1 GAQAQP
7 VSGGNQAAVQAGVQ
21 AAVQDGIQ
29 TIRTAR
35 IQKAQGPIKAHQ
47 STPAHRF
54 DQSTLVAQANSNGG
68 AATPADQSAV
78 QAADQPPELQEVVVT
93 GTLIRRPSAETAEA
107 ITILNADTLK
117 NQGVTNV
124 EQAMNTL
131 TANTPQVNIS
141 SAVGT
146 FSGGG

>member
-1 GAQAQP
+1 MPDPSGTRFAALTPQLKRRVGLASLLIAGGVLSLGAQAQP

-68 AATPADQSAV
+68 AATRSEESAV
-78 QAADQPPELQEVVVT
+78 QAADQP
-93 GTLIRRPSAETAEA
+93 
-107 ITILNADTLK
+107 
-117 NQGVTNV
+117 
-124 EQAMNTL
+124 
-131 TANTPQVNIS
+131 
-141 SAVGT
+141 
-146 FSGGG
+146 